1 MAFKKAA
8 AEVLCDTCGAKP
20 TYFKLNQSWRSG
32 HTRYDEERERTQQFR
47 ICNEC
52 ELKFR
57 KDEWEEK
64 SATEK
69 AELGEDWPSLQRIE
83 KDKKKKQKTKVRCGT
98 PKVANA

>member
-8 AEVLCDTCGAKP
+8 AEVLCDTCGAKS

-57 KDEWEEK
+57 EDEWAEQ

-69 AELGEDWPSLQRIE
+69 AELGEDWLSLKRINKGRKEKNQR
-83 KDKKKKQKTKVRCGT
+83 
-98 PKVANA
+98 